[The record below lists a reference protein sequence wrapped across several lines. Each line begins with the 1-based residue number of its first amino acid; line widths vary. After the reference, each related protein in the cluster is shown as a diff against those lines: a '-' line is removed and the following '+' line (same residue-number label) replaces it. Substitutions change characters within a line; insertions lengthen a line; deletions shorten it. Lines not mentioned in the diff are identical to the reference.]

1 MPVYTKSKINKELA
15 KPRSAAAA
23 TKKEQQPAETL
34 EQKAKRIAYET
45 KNAASNAAFMAAY
58 RAANPL
64 PEIVTGS
71 PYQTANET
79 WRNGQQGTDGLF
91 DHWTSSK

>member
-1 MPVYTKSKINKELA
+1 MPAQTESKRA
-15 KPRSAAAA
+15 KPRTSAAAA
-23 TKKEQQPAETL
+23 PKQEYKETP

-45 KNAASNAAFMAAY
+45 RNAASNAAFMAAY
-58 RAANPL
+58 RAAHPL

-71 PYQTANET
+71 PYQTANEA
-79 WRNGQQGTDGLF
+79 WRNGQPGTDGLF

>member
-1 MPVYTKSKINKELA
+1 MSAQTESKRA
-15 KPRSAAAA
+15 KPRTSAAAA
-23 TKKEQQPAETL
+23 PKQEYKETS

-45 KNAASNAAFMAAY
+45 RNAASNAAFMAAY
-58 RAANPL
+58 RAAHPL

-71 PYQTANET
+71 PYQAANEA
-79 WRNGQQGTDGLF
+79 WRNGQPGTDGLF

>member
-1 MPVYTKSKINKELA
+1 MPAQTESKRA
-15 KPRSAAAA
+15 KPRTSAAAA
-23 TKKEQQPAETL
+23 PKQEYKETS

-45 KNAASNAAFMAAY
+45 RNAASNAAFMAAY
-58 RAANPL
+58 RAAHPL

-71 PYQTANET
+71 PYQAANEA
-79 WRNGQQGTDGLF
+79 WRNGQPGTDGLF

>member
-1 MPVYTKSKINKELA
+1 MSAQTESKRA
-15 KPRSAAAA
+15 KPRTSAAAA
-23 TKKEQQPAETL
+23 PKQEYKETP

-45 KNAASNAAFMAAY
+45 RNAASNAAFMAAY
-58 RAANPL
+58 RAAHPL

-71 PYQTANET
+71 PYQAANEA
-79 WRNGQQGTDGLF
+79 WRNGQPGTDGLF